1 MSHLVYVGHAKMQQ
15 ALDRSQAEPHHSTEV
30 YVKKKGRPMPV
41 AKKPKTPASEKANTL
56 AAHLLRGARA
66 AMRMLTR
73 PSQVSIDGLKLP
85 IDPDL
90 CSPAIRRQIYFE
102 TYEQDERRVIP
113 GLIRPGDRVLELG
126 AGIGLVTATIA
137 RAAPAASLHIE
148 ANRDLIPAITNTL
161 KANDLAAEVRQA
173 AIVGD
178 DFNGDE
184 IDLLT
189 GAEFW
194 SSSLHHRDSLD
205 QSVKVAA
212 IRLSDVLA
220 EFRPTVLV
228 IDVEG
233 AECDLLTGAALTKV
247 RAIAVEMHARITG
260 VAAQSR
266 MFQSLLGAGFHID
279 FTTARNETVILFRVE
294 DGA

>member
-1 MSHLVYVGHAKMQQ
+1 
-15 ALDRSQAEPHHSTEV
+15 
-30 YVKKKGRPMPV
+30 MPV
-41 AKKPKTPASEKANTL
+41 AKNPTASANEHLTTL
-56 AAHLLRGARA
+56 TAHLLRGARA
-66 AMRMLTR
+66 VFRMLTR
-73 PSQVSIDGLKLP
+73 PGQVSIDGLKLP
-85 IDPDL
+85 IDPGL

-113 GLIRPGDRVLELG
+113 GVISACDRVLELG

-148 ANRDLIPAITNTL
+148 ANRNLIPAIMNTL
-161 KANDLAAEVRQA
+161 EANDQVAEVRNA

-178 DFNGDE
+178 DFDSDE
-184 IDLLT
+184 IDLLI

-194 SSSLHHRDSLD
+194 SSSLHNREGLD
-205 QSVKVAA
+205 QTVRVAA

-233 AECDLLTGAALTKV
+233 AECELLTGIPLNGV

-266 MFQSLLGAGFHID
+266 MFQSLLMAGFHID
-279 FTTARNETVILFRVE
+279 LTTARNETVLLFRVQ
-294 DGA
+294 DGE